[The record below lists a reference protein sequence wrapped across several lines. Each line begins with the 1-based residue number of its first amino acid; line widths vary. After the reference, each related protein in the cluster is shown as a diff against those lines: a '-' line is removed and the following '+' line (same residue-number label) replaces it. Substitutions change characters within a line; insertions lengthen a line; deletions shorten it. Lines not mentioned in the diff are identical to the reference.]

1 MPWAA
6 ESFWKLEAGN
16 SQLRA
21 SGSTRQHA
29 FARGHNKHGERLFI
43 LSLAVIPVMPD
54 GIVQGQFFFFLLFAF
69 LLHGPFCA
77 CQKGC
82 IRRRFCKRTFSAMD
96 GSCIYG
102 IRGDGAIGA
111 VCIGIPVVG
120 IVIFRNAI
128 GIRGFIAVDMLHF
141 TIGTGTEV
149 IMGVVDAGS
158 VGDIVAAG
166 IYGVMM
172 DDVGMT
178 EIVHIGMAEI
188 RCIHGMPASIYAV
201 EGMAAGIHCIHS
213 CFKAVEG
220 FDEGEKEEDDEKRR
234 HPP

>member
-1 MPWAA
+1 M
-6 ESFWKLEAGN
+6 
-16 SQLRA
+16 
-21 SGSTRQHA
+21 
-29 FARGHNKHGERLFI
+29 
-43 LSLAVIPVMPD
+43 
-54 GIVQGQFFFFLLFAF
+54 
-69 LLHGPFCA
+69 
-77 CQKGC
+77 
-82 IRRRFCKRTFSAMD
+82 
-96 GSCIYG
+96 
-102 IRGDGAIGA
+102 
-111 VCIGIPVVG
+111 VG

>member
-1 MPWAA
+1 
-6 ESFWKLEAGN
+6 
-16 SQLRA
+16 
-21 SGSTRQHA
+21 
-29 FARGHNKHGERLFI
+29 
-43 LSLAVIPVMPD
+43 
-54 GIVQGQFFFFLLFAF
+54 
-69 LLHGPFCA
+69 
-77 CQKGC
+77 
-82 IRRRFCKRTFSAMD
+82 MD

-141 TIGTGTEV
+141 PIGTGTEV

-172 DDVGMT
+172 DDVGMA

-188 RCIHGMPASIYAV
+188 HCIHGMPASIYAI
-201 EGMAAGIHCIHS
+201 EGMAPAS
-213 CFKAVEG
+213 TVSTPVSKLSKALMKG
-220 FDEGEKEEDDEKRR
+220 RKRR
-234 HPP
+234 RIRSGATPIMGRACCRV